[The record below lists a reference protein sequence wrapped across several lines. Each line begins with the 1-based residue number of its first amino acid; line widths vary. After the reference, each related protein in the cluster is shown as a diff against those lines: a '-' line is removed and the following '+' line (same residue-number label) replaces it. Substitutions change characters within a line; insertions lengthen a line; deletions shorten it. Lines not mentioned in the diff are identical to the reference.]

1 MPAGFSSNLLK
12 SSKVTWRVW
21 WRAARQF
28 FHEAVGALFATFA
41 VYGAVAIWRQW
52 HTRVA
57 AWLLGFAIVYAIT
70 MAVFAVSSFRRAR
83 RVR

>member
-1 MPAGFSSNLLK
+1 MATGFYSTLWN

-41 VYGAVAIWRQW
+41 LYGAVAVWRQW

-57 AWLLGFAIVYAIT
+57 AWLLGFAAVYAIT
-70 MAVFAVSSFRRAR
+70 MAVFAFTSFRRAR